1 MGGGWGGMEEAV
13 AAIPRRQHRVLQLA
27 AAPRPLAAS
36 PPAARRYLL
45 ALSDG
50 TRLKLGVLATSLNH
64 LVTGGALRRG
74 TVLHVLDFSNG
85 LIQNNRRIMIDIQL
99 EILQPEFAA
108 LIGSVIDCEPNATQ
122 HIGVSCS
129 GGRGSH
135 EPCFMPAG
143 DAFVPSGNTHGNPMP
158 PSNLHST
165 PMYMHG

>member
-1 MGGGWGGMEEAV
+1 
-13 AAIPRRQHRVLQLA
+13 
-27 AAPRPLAAS
+27 
-36 PPAARRYLL
+36 
-45 ALSDG
+45 
-50 TRLKLGVLATSLNH
+50 
-64 LVTGGALRRG
+64 
-74 TVLHVLDFSNG
+74 
-85 LIQNNRRIMIDIQL
+85 MIDIQL

-108 LIGSVIDCEPNATQ
+108 LIGSVIDYEPNATQ

-135 EPCFMPAG
+135 EPCFMPGAQQVVCTLSAEPPVNNLPFGKFISSMPTQLTIDTEMQQLSLNDHQNQRFMVTAAG